1 MAPLSLS
8 PLLDVRGIRHAAL
21 LDARGVLVMQAGGE
35 PDTSIAQA
43 GRAVAA
49 SLIATLGGEL
59 QDLLIDLEGGPVL
72 LTPYGDQTLM
82 TAFDDVANLGRVRF
96 AVRKLL
102 QGSASARA

>member
-1 MAPLSLS
+1 MAPDLHTLT
-8 PLLDVRGIRHAAL
+8 DVRGVRYAAL
-21 LDARGVLVMQAGGE
+21 LDASGAVIAGSGGDA
-35 PDTSIAQA
+35 DTTIAQA

-49 SLIATLGGEL
+49 SLIAALGGDL

-72 LTPYGDQTLM
+72 LTPHGDQTLM

-102 QGSASARA
+102 QGALLERR